1 MYNEIHEHARKD
13 KIKWIA
19 VFTAIILLFVG
30 VISALAIS
38 IRVNDT
44 DNAPENPIVTDDGG
58 TNNGEVAKQT
68 RVLLSATPFALT
80 ATDERGVST
89 VSKKITATVLPVDAP
104 DKSVDW
110 SIEWCIPIEG
120 EAVTDYLT
128 VTPDSDGSLTA
139 TITAYK
145 GFEGASAY
153 VKATTRVGGFTA
165 TCLVGYDGA
174 PESLRFI
181 YNGVEHITSDSI
193 DLVAGTTS
201 NISLNLEN
209 TLGAVGSK
217 YGNFEIVSM
226 KSRGKF
232 VMTKEYIINGS
243 VSSSEDIVF
252 DLETSSYT
260 YTNEASGSQQTLTIG
275 TDVFFD
281 ASISGDV
288 LTINAKKSEASYVNG
303 YPRTGYRFKYKSA
316 YTDPRSGGVPTD
328 CTWYIVVRDTVSGE
342 ECLINIDIESTVT
355 SVSLDTTFIQ
365 F

>member
-38 IRVNDT
+38 IRANDT
-44 DNAPENPIVTDDGG
+44 EAPIVTDDGSDK
-58 TNNGEVAKQT
+58 GEVVNQT
-68 RVLLSATPFALT
+68 RVLLSSTPFALSS
-80 ATDERGVST
+80 TDERGVNT

-120 EAVTDYLT
+120 ELVTDYLT

-153 VKATTRVGGFTA
+153 VRATTRVGGFTA

-174 PESLRFI
+174 PESLRFT

-201 NISLNLEN
+201 NITLNLQN

-226 KSRGKF
+226 KGLGKF
-232 VMTKEYIINGS
+232 TMLKEYIVNGS
-243 VSSSEDIVF
+243 VSSSEEIIF
-252 DLETSSYT
+252 DLETGSYT
-260 YTNEASGSQQTLTIG
+260 YTHEVTGTEQTLTIG

-281 ASISGDV
+281 ASISGDI

-303 YPRTGYRFKYKSA
+303 YPRTGYRFSYKGT
-316 YTDPRSGGVPTD
+316 YTDPRAGGVPTD
-328 CTWYIVVRDTVSGE
+328 CTWYILVRDTVSGE

-355 SVSLDTTFIQ
+355 SVSLDTTFMQ